1 VAKRWRRGGRIGR
14 RGGSKEEAS
23 RRAADVKRD
32 GIASGCMSHMISARL
47 ILELAMVA
55 SDLCLGLRAG
65 LTVEMAVESMVGG
78 GRLEVG
84 G

>member
-1 VAKRWRRGGRIGR
+1 MNTIKELSTGSGEEVAARRTDWTAWR
-14 RGGSKEEAS
+14 KAS

-55 SDLCLGLRAG
+55 SDLC
-65 LTVEMAVESMVGG
+65 
-78 GRLEVG
+78 
-84 G
+84 